1 MPLVL
6 LGIGSFAIA
15 VYCFSVFHMAVDT
28 LFLCAMEDLEVNDGS
43 PEKPYLMTCGLM
55 NALGVKNKAP
65 PRDGAHETSEL

>member
-6 LGIGSFAIA
+6 LGIGSFGIG

-43 PEKPYLMTCGLM
+43 PEKPYLMTRGLM
-55 NALGVKNKAP
+55 NALGVKNRAP
-65 PRDGAHETSEL
+65 ARDGAHESSEL